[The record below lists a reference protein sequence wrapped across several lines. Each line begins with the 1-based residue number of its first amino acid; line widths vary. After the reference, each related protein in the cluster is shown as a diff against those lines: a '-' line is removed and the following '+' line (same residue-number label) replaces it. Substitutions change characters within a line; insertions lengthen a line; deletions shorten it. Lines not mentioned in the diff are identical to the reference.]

1 MSSVTTRDVEAIVAT
16 IEANRRDPAMFLR
29 SPSEVRENV
38 SDFIVAKE
46 SDGRVIGCAAV
57 HKHTT
62 FVTEI
67 LSVSV
72 LPGFQGRR
80 VGQLLVE
87 AALKKARAQG
97 AVHSWL
103 TTSKPGYFARLGFE
117 PMSRWDLPVS
127 VLLAKLRQV
136 FTQPLARWLPAL
148 FGRFTFMEHRISR
161 EAE

>member
-1 MSSVTTRDVEAIVAT
+1 VSSVTAKDVEAIVAT
-16 IEANRRDPAMFLR
+16 IEANRDDPAMFLR
-29 SPSEVRENV
+29 SRSDVGQHV

-46 SDGRVIGCAAV
+46 SDGQVIGCAAV

-87 AALKKARAQG
+87 TALKKARAHGSVQ
-97 AVHSWL
+97 SWL

-148 FGRFTFMEHRISR
+148 FGRFTFMEHRIPR
-161 EAE
+161 EVE